1 MEKKNCEGWF
11 RVNGASLKGHN
22 GLTSC
27 TFFHE
32 WNEWKNVQRVRPL
45 WPWKK
50 ATFTRIQLSQVFLFH
65 SVTNIS
71 INVRTFMSLIFQ
83 VFMKSIDLQWPY
95 WPLCTYIVHFYAYT
109 TYIKSS
115 KSNHFVNGSIA
126 HLQSVDLRSEWGG
139 FESCRRRYHFLGSYA
154 QKYKFLFINW
164 GLWWL

>member
-45 WPWKK
+45 WPWK
-50 ATFTRIQLSQVFLFH
+50 RPHSQGFNFHRLFLFH

-71 INVRTFMSLIFQ
+71 INVRTYMSFNFSRIYETNCPFKGQTL
-83 VFMKSIDLQWPY
+83 
-95 WPLCTYIVHFYAYT
+95 WPLTCDLDIIILVFTILWRYTIHVT
-109 TYIKSS
+109 TYLYKQS
-115 KSNHFVNGSIA
+115 FVHI
-126 HLQSVDLRSEWGG
+126 
-139 FESCRRRYHFLGSYA
+139 
-154 QKYKFLFINW
+154 
-164 GLWWL
+164 